1 MSAPS
6 VAPPRPRRDT
16 RRQARRDARRVSPT
30 RLVGGTLVVWLLLA
44 LASVAWWPVYGDQGM
59 VVAAV
64 TAVVVGTLIALLGAV
79 LRLPTAAVAVAT
91 IAAFVVTGV
100 PAAVPGE
107 AAGVL
112 PTGQGLID
120 LFSGVALGWKRLVT
134 ISLPVGTYEALL
146 VPFFVTL
153 LVATVT
159 GVSCATRA
167 SRQEFASIPA
177 LVLFAAGVVVGP
189 TRLDTSI
196 AVAVALTGVALV
208 WALTVRHARRA
219 TAVARTIGAPV
230 AVRRSVL
237 RPALVGT
244 GTIVAAAVVATG
256 LGLVAPPTTAR
267 TVARTDVVK
276 PFDPRDQV
284 SPLSGFRAYEES
296 SAADTEQLRVTGLPR
311 NGFVRIATLDTYD
324 GVAYRVGG
332 SDGASPSGTFERVP
346 TAVDVR
352 GVRGSTVDVGITLD
366 GYSGVWLPTVGD
378 LEQVDFRGSD
388 AERHRSAF
396 FYNATTHTAAVVG
409 GVGDGTRYDLRAV
422 VPDQPTDEQLASAQ
436 PGDATVP
443 SATNVPDA
451 VRDTVEST
459 AGDAQTDGAKLV
471 AVIQALKRNG
481 YVSHGVGDDRVSRSG
496 HGADRIQELL
506 TSPLM
511 VGDQEQYAVAA
522 ALMADE
528 IGFPTRVVMGF
539 SAGGDSGASSSGGA
553 GGTTTFRGSDVT
565 ARIEVDTAQWGW
577 VTINPN
583 PAVREIPDEQ
593 QQTPKPVTRPETV
606 VPPPPAEQQDQDQQ
620 APPQS
625 DRNTP
630 DQPPLWLQIL
640 LAALPWVIGTLGFVA
655 LVLLPFA
662 VILVVKRIRRRR
674 RRRAATARGR
684 IVGAWDE
691 YRDALLDR
699 GQEIPSA
706 ATRREVASAA
716 PGDGATGLAALADR
730 AVFGP
735 SDADQRA
742 ADRMWD
748 AVESA
753 IGHLRSGRTRRERLR
768 TAVST
773 RSLRRRRAPGAV
785 PEVSGSGRRPGGPGV
800 PGVPGGPGGP
810 GVPVGRGAGGDYDV
824 RRPAERRSGPD
835 EDRGNL

>member
-1 MSAPS
+1 MSAPA
-6 VAPPRPRRDT
+6 VAPSRARRDT
-16 RRQARRDARRVSPT
+16 RRRARRVPAF

-44 LASVAWWPVYGDQGM
+44 VASIAWWPVYRDDGM

-64 TAVVVGTLIALLGAV
+64 TAVLVGSLVALLGAV
-79 LRLPTAAVAVAT
+79 FRLPTAVVAISTV
-91 IAAFVVTGV
+91 AAFTVTGV

-107 AAGVL
+107 ANAVL
-112 PTGQGLID
+112 PTGQGLLD

-159 GVSCATRA
+159 SVSVATRA
-167 SRQEFASIPA
+167 SRQELASIPA

-189 TRLDTSI
+189 SRLDTSLAL
-196 AVAVALTGVALV
+196 AVVLTGIALV

-219 TAVARTIGAPV
+219 VAVAETIGARV
-230 AVRRSVL
+230 TVTRSVV

-244 GTIVAAAVVATG
+244 GTIVAAAIVATG

-276 PFDPRDQV
+276 PFDPRDYV

-296 SAADTEQLRVTGLPR
+296 TEADTTQLRVTGLPE

-324 GVAYRVGG
+324 GVVYRVGG
-332 SDGASPSGTFERVP
+332 TDGASASGTFERVP
-346 TAVDVR
+346 TSVDVR
-352 GVRGSTVDVGITLD
+352 GVSGTTVHVGVTVD

-378 LEQVDFRGSD
+378 LERVEFAGAAGERERG
-388 AERHRSAF
+388 AF
-396 FYNATTHTAAVVG
+396 FYNASTRTGAVVG
-409 GVGDGTRYDLRAV
+409 GVQDGTRYDLTAV
-422 VPDQPTDEQLASAQ
+422 VPDQPTDEQLATAR
-436 PGDATVP
+436 PGPASVP
-443 SATNVPDA
+443 AARNVPDA

-459 AGDAQTDGAKLV
+459 TTDAQSDGAKLL
-471 AVIQALKRNG
+471 AVVQALQRNG

-511 VGDQEQYAVAA
+511 LGDQEQYAVAA
-522 ALMADE
+522 ALMSE
-528 IGFPTRVVMGF
+528 SIGFPTRVVLGF
-539 SAGGDSGASSSGGA
+539 AAGGDSGATPSSSGA
-553 GGTTTFRGSDVT
+553 AGTTTFRGSDVT

-577 VTINPN
+577 VTLNPN
-583 PAVREIPDEQ
+583 PTVREIPKEQ
-593 QQTPKPVTRPETV
+593 EQTPQPVTRPETV
-606 VPPPPAEQQDQDQQ
+606 VPPPPVDQQDQDQQ
-620 APPQS
+620 TPPQS

-640 LAALPWVIGTLGFVA
+640 LAALPWVLGTLAFIA
-655 LVLLPFA
+655 LVLLPFG
-662 VILVVKRIRRRR
+662 VIVLLKRIRRRR

-699 GQEIPSA
+699 GHDVRAES
-706 ATRREVASAA
+706 TRREVASSA
-716 PGDGATGLAALADR
+716 PGDGGTGLAALADR

-735 SDADQRA
+735 SEADDRT
-742 ADRMWD
+742 ADRMWEATD
-748 AVESA
+748 TA
-753 IGHLRSGRTRRERLR
+753 IGNLRDGRTRRERIR

-773 RSLRRRRAPGAV
+773 RSLRSTAPRAAVARVGGALRRRAGA
-785 PEVSGSGRRPGGPGV
+785 GQRR
-800 PGVPGGPGGP
+800 
-810 GVPVGRGAGGDYDV
+810 RGAGGDYDV
-824 RRPAERRSGPD
+824 RRPDERHGGPD

>member
-1 MSAPS
+1 M
-6 VAPPRPRRDT
+6 
-16 RRQARRDARRVSPT
+16 SPT
-30 RLVGGTLVVWLLLA
+30 RLAGGTLVVWLLLA
-44 LASVAWWPVYGDQGM
+44 VASVAWWPVYRDQGM
-59 VVAAV
+59 VVAGV
-64 TAVVVGTLIALLGAV
+64 TAVVAGSLVALLGAV
-79 LRLPTAAVAVAT
+79 FRSSTAVVAVAT

-100 PAAVPGE
+100 PAAVPDE
-107 AAGVL
+107 AAGLL
-112 PTGQGLID
+112 PTGPGLLD

-167 SRQEFASIPA
+167 SRQELASIPA
-177 LVLFAAGVVVGP
+177 LVLLAVGVVVGP

-196 AVAVALTGVALV
+196 ALAVALTGVALV

-219 TAVARTIGAPV
+219 SAVARTIGAPV
-230 AVRRSVL
+230 AVRRSVV
-237 RPALVGT
+237 RPALVGSA
-244 GTIVAAAVVATG
+244 TILAAAVVATG

-276 PFDPRDQV
+276 PFDPRDYV

-296 SAADTEQLRVTGLPR
+296 SEADTTQLRVSGLPR

-324 GVAYRVGG
+324 GVTYRVGG
-332 SDGASPSGTFERVP
+332 TDGASPSGTFERVP

-352 GVRGSTVDVGITLD
+352 GVRGSTVDVGVTVD

-378 LEQVDFRGSD
+378 LEQIDFRGSGAD
-388 AERHRSAF
+388 RARSSF
-396 FYNATTHTAAVVG
+396 FYNASTATGAVVG
-409 GVGDGTRYDLRAV
+409 GVPAGTRYDLRAV
-422 VPDQPTDEQLASAQ
+422 VPDQPSEDQLASAR

-443 SATNVPDA
+443 SPTNVPDA

-459 AGDAQTDGAKLV
+459 AGTADSDGAKLV
-471 AVIQALKRNG
+471 AVIQALKSRG
-481 YVSHGVGDDRVSRSG
+481 YVSHGVGDDRASRSG

-511 VGDQEQYAVAA
+511 IGDQEQYAVAA
-522 ALMADE
+522 ALMSEE

-539 SAGGDSGASSSGGA
+539 AAGGDAGSSAGATGTA
-553 GGTTTFRGSDVT
+553 RTTTFRGSDVT

-583 PAVREIPDEQ
+583 PAVRQIPDEQ
-593 QQTPKPVTRPETV
+593 RQTPKPVTRPETV
-606 VPPPPAEQQDQDQQ
+606 VPPPPVEQQDQDQQ

-640 LAALPWVIGTLGFVA
+640 LAALPWVLGTLGFIA
-655 LVLLPFA
+655 LVLLPFI
-662 VILVVKRIRRRR
+662 VIVAIKRVRRRR

-684 IVGAWDE
+684 IIGAWDE

-699 GQEIPSA
+699 GQDIPVA
-706 ATRREVASAA
+706 ATRREVAVTA
-716 PGDGATGLAALADR
+716 PGDGGAGLAALADR

-735 SDADQRA
+735 SDADERA

-748 AVESA
+748 ATDSA

-768 TAVST
+768 TLVST
-773 RSLRRRRAPGAV
+773 RSLRTIRVPNAAERLRGLVPRPADVARAGHGAD
-785 PEVSGSGRRPGGPGV
+785 GG
-800 PGVPGGPGGP
+800 
-810 GVPVGRGAGGDYDV
+810 YDV
-824 RRPAERRSGPD
+824 RRPAERHLGPD